1 MQPSLKV
8 KQVLRLCTGLCAAQ
22 GEFRTSRLAARDAC
36 EHPCYAAVLPV
47 PFLALQKPVRTSLV
61 SSAFRYCATQ
71 TTGETSYVYGFSSRF
86 GYHRISIELT

>member
-36 EHPCYAAVLPV
+36 EHPCYAAVLSTTRPISHSSETV
-47 PFLALQKPVRTSLV
+47 PYFVGLL
-61 SSAFRYCATQ
+61 
-71 TTGETSYVYGFSSRF
+71 
-86 GYHRISIELT
+86 SILPLRHANDWGN